1 VGPPEAADPR
11 LNTGVARKVIG
22 FGENDLRALAGMR
35 SFERGLGYLDA
46 VSGLEVGE
54 HSVTAVVHGTDVY
67 EVELTLGGDDGPSGW
82 CDCPY
87 GQEGNFCKHCVAVG
101 LTMLRRAKTIPHQQ
115 VAART
120 RASGLEAWLTA
131 LSRDELLALVREQIA
146 EDRRLRRRLELR
158 AAVARSDTGTVR
170 DRILALIDPR
180 PFARYGYVE
189 HADASGY
196 AQQVAEAAA
205 ALRALTADGQA
216 VQALGL
222 AEEAIR
228 VLGEAYGEIDDSDGV
243 VGQAAA
249 AVAEAHLEACE
260 AAHTDPE
267 HLAEWL
273 VGQVLGDSND
283 VIDLDPLDY
292 AEALGPSGLARL
304 RQLAAE
310 ARRRRPSGWAEQ
322 HLMER
327 LVEAEGDVD
336 ALVALYAQNLDPSG
350 ATHLRI
356 AEELES
362 AGRADEALTWA
373 EHGIRDCAAE
383 TYIDGR
389 LVDYVCTRYSE
400 EGRPADVVR
409 VRRDRFR
416 AEQSL
421 AAYRQLRSAAQ
432 TAQCWEAERVAALA
446 ALREDARRA
455 HGGRYRGPV
464 LIDALL
470 DDGDVDTAW
479 REAAGLADDRQWEHL
494 ADLSRETRPAEA
506 LGVYLRL
513 VERLKEPTGDR
524 AYEHLARLLL
534 GARDC
539 HRALGTQEAF
549 TDYLANLRAELK
561 RRRKLMS
568 ILDRCGL

>member
-1 VGPPEAADPR
+1 M
-11 LNTGVARKVIG
+11 ARKVVG
-22 FGENDLRALAGMR
+22 FGEDDLRALAGVR
-35 SFERGLGYLDA
+35 SFERGLGYRDA

-54 HSVTAVVHGTDVY
+54 SSVTAVVHGTDVY
-67 EVELTLGGDDGPSGW
+67 EVELTLAGDDGLSGW

-101 LTMLRRAKTIPHQQ
+101 LTVLRRAKTIPRQR
-115 VAART
+115 AAAQA

-131 LSRDELLALVREQIA
+131 LSRDELLTLVREQIA
-146 EDRRLRRRLELR
+146 EDRGLRRRLELR
-158 AAVARSDTGTVR
+158 AAAARSDLGTVR
-170 DRILALIDPR
+170 ERILVLIDPR

-189 HADASGY
+189 YADAPGY

-205 ALRALTADGQA
+205 ALRELTADGRAAQA
-216 VQALGL
+216 VGL

-249 AVAEAHLEACE
+249 AVAEAHVEACG
-260 AAHTDPE
+260 AARTDPE
-267 HLAEWL
+267 RLAEWL
-273 VGQVLGDSND
+273 VGQVLGDGGGLT
-283 VIDLDPLDY
+283 DLDPLDY
-292 AEALGPSGLARL
+292 AEVLGPSGLARV

-310 ARRRRPSGWAEQ
+310 ALRRRPTGWAARY
-322 HLMER
+322 LMER
-327 LVEAEGDVD
+327 LVKAEGDID
-336 ALVALYAQNLDPSG
+336 ALVALYAQDLDPSG

-373 EHGIRDCAAE
+373 ERGLRDCAAE
-383 TYIDGR
+383 TYIEGR
-389 LVDYVCTRYSE
+389 LVDYVCARHAKA
-400 EGRPADVVR
+400 GRHADVAG

-416 AEQSL
+416 TERSL
-421 AAYRQLRSAAQ
+421 AAYQQLRSAAQ
-432 TAQCWEAERVAALA
+432 AAECWGAERVAALA
-446 ALREDARRA
+446 ALREDARRER
-455 HGGRYRGPV
+455 GGRYGGPV

-470 DDGDVDTAW
+470 DDGDADAAW
-479 REAAGLADDRQWEHL
+479 REAEGIADDRQWEHL
-494 ADLSRETRPAEA
+494 ADLSRETHPAEA
-506 LGVYLRL
+506 LAVYLRL

-524 AYEHLARLLL
+524 VYEHLARLLQ

-539 HRALGTQEAF
+539 HRVLGTQEAF
-549 TDYLANLRAELK
+549 TGCLAGLRAELK

-568 ILDRCGL
+568 ILDRYGL

>member
-1 VGPPEAADPR
+1 M
-11 LNTGVARKVIG
+11 G
-22 FGENDLRALAGMR
+22 FGEDDLRALAGVR

-54 HSVTAVVHGTDVY
+54 SSVTAVVHGTDVY
-67 EVELTLGGDDGPSGW
+67 EVELTLAGEDGLSGW

-101 LTMLRRAKTIPHQQ
+101 LTVLRRARTIPRQR
-115 VAART
+115 AAAQA

-131 LSRDELLALVREQIA
+131 LSRDELLTLVREQTA
-146 EDRRLRRRLELR
+146 EDRGLRRRLELR
-158 AAVARSDTGTVR
+158 AAAARSDLGTVR
-170 DRILALIDPR
+170 ERILVLIDPR

-189 HADASGY
+189 YADAPGY

-205 ALRALTADGQA
+205 AVRALTADGRAAQA
-216 VQALGL
+216 VGL

-249 AVAEAHLEACE
+249 AVAEAHVEACG
-260 AAHTDPE
+260 AARTDPE
-267 HLAEWL
+267 RLAEWL
-273 VGQVLGDSND
+273 VGQVLGDGGGLT
-283 VIDLDPLDY
+283 DLDPLDY
-292 AEALGPSGLARL
+292 AEVLGPSGLARV

-310 ARRRRPSGWAEQ
+310 ALRRRPSGWAARY
-322 HLMER
+322 LMER
-327 LVEAEGDVD
+327 LVKAEGDID
-336 ALVALYAQNLDPSG
+336 ALVALYAQDLDPSG

-373 EHGIRDCAAE
+373 ERGLRDCAAE
-383 TYIDGR
+383 TYIEGR
-389 LVDYVCTRYSE
+389 LVDYVCARYAKA
-400 EGRPADVVR
+400 GRSADVVG

-416 AEQSL
+416 IERSL
-421 AAYRQLRSAAQ
+421 AAYQQLRSAAQ
-432 TAQCWEAERVAALA
+432 AAECWGAERVAALA
-446 ALREDARRA
+446 ALKEDARRER
-455 HGGRYRGPV
+455 GGRYGGPV

-470 DDGDVDTAW
+470 DDGDADAAW
-479 REAAGLADDRQWEHL
+479 REAEGVADDRQWEHL
-494 ADLSRETRPAEA
+494 ADLSRETHPAEA
-506 LGVYLRL
+506 LAVYLRL

-524 AYEHLARLLL
+524 VYEHLARLLQ

-539 HRALGTQEAF
+539 HRVLGTQEAF
-549 TDYLANLRAELK
+549 TGYLAGLRAELK

-568 ILDRCGL
+568 ILDRYGL

>member
-1 VGPPEAADPR
+1 M
-11 LNTGVARKVIG
+11 G
-22 FGENDLRALAGMR
+22 FGEDDLRALAGAR

-54 HSVTAVVHGTDVY
+54 GSVTAVVHGTDVY
-67 EVELTLGGDDGPSGW
+67 EVELTLGGGDGITGW

-101 LTMLRRAKTIPHQQ
+101 LTVLRRAKTIPHQRA
-115 VAART
+115 AARS
-120 RASGLEAWLTA
+120 RSSGFEAWLSA
-131 LSRDELLALVREQIA
+131 LSRDELLALVREQVA
-146 EDRRLRRRLELR
+146 EDRGLRRRLELR
-158 AAVARSDTGTVR
+158 AAAARSDLGTVR
-170 DRILALIDPR
+170 DRVVALIDPR
-180 PFARYGYVE
+180 PFARYGYIE
-189 HADASGY
+189 YADAAGY
-196 AQQVAEAAA
+196 ARQVAEAAA

-216 VQALGL
+216 VQAVGL
-222 AEEAIR
+222 AGEALR

-243 VGQAAA
+243 VGEAAA
-249 AVAEAHLEACE
+249 AVAEAHVEACGV
-260 AAHTDPE
+260 ARPDPAR
-267 HLAEWL
+267 LAEWL
-273 VGQVLGDSND
+273 VGHVLGNDSG
-283 VIDLDPLDY
+283 VADLDPLDY
-292 AEALGPSGLARL
+292 ADVLGPSGLARL

-310 ARRRRPSGWAEQ
+310 ALRRRPSGWAERY
-322 HLMER
+322 LMER
-327 LVEAEGDVD
+327 LVKAGGDVD
-336 ALVALYAQNLDPSG
+336 ALVALYAQDLDPSG

-362 AGRADEALTWA
+362 AGRADEGLAWA
-373 EHGIRDCAAE
+373 ERGLRDCAAE
-383 TYIDGR
+383 THIDGR
-389 LVDYVCTRYSE
+389 LVDHVCARYAKA
-400 EGRPADVVR
+400 GRHADVVG

-416 AEQSL
+416 VERSL

-432 TAQCWEAERVAALA
+432 ADECWEAERAAALA
-446 ALREDARRA
+446 ALREDARRER
-455 HGGRYRGPV
+455 GGRYHGPV

-479 REAAGLADDRQWEHL
+479 REAADLADDRQWEQL

-506 LGVYLRL
+506 IGVYLRL

-539 HRALGTQEAF
+539 HRVLGTKEVF
-549 TDYLANLRAELK
+549 TDFLAGLRTELK

-568 ILDRCGL
+568 ILDRYGL